1 VVLLALLDAQGVAVR
16 SGGGEKMVILLSNDG
31 CFGWRTQLTEEVTMP
46 AIVEVP
52 QVVRE
57 ALPGFAD
64 LFSCEPQRRHFAE
77 YLTGL
82 LVARKKN
89 VSAIN
94 SEFAN
99 TTDQSCLNRFLTE
112 VIWDEKAINE
122 RRLSIL
128 QRDVATQYSD
138 QGVIAIDDVLIDH
151 EGKLIDDVGWF
162 WDHAED
168 RHKIA
173 HDYMFI
179 NYVCPGGKHYPLEFR
194 RFKKRDQCGENGEAF
209 QDHGVLFRR
218 LIDWT
223 CEHDIP
229 GDFTWD
235 SYFSSAENLNHVHAK
250 RDRFD
255 HPRGYVGDLKMNR
268 KIWYRGK
275 EIKAEELAS
284 TIAPEVRKE
293 LRRGDKRQ
301 WYFTCTIHLPKV
313 NHKVRILIIWNHR
326 RDASPCKILIT
337 NRVRW
342 EVKRILKVYRYR
354 WTGTETFHRDGKQ
367 ELGMGDCQLRNGQGQ
382 TRHMYLV
389 MLAYSLLM
397 SQLYDSCA
405 KEWAL
410 HRLTT
415 IGEACR
421 GVMHETLRTTLTWA
435 IKEVAENSQSK
446 EHVMAQLG
454 LT

>member
-1 VVLLALLDAQGVAVR
+1 
-16 SGGGEKMVILLSNDG
+16 
-31 CFGWRTQLTEEVTMP
+31 MP
-46 AIVEVP
+46 AIVEFP
-52 QVVRE
+52 HVVLE
-57 ALPGFAD
+57 ALPDFAD

-82 LVARKKN
+82 FVARKKN

-94 SEFAN
+94 REFAD
-99 TTDQSCLNRFLTE
+99 TTDQSCLNKFLND
-112 VIWDEKAINE
+112 VVWDEKALNE
-122 RRLSIL
+122 RRLEVL
-128 QRDVATQYSD
+128 QRDAATRYSD

-173 HDYMFI
+173 HDYLFI
-179 NYVCPGGKHYPLEFR
+179 NYVCQSGKHYPLEFR
-194 RFKKRDQCGENGEAF
+194 RFKKREQCEEDGEAF
-209 QDHGVLFRR
+209 QDHGMLFRQ

-223 CEHDIP
+223 CERNIP

-235 SYFSSAENLNHVHAK
+235 SYFSSVENLNHVHAK
-250 RDRFD
+250 RDRFGQ
-255 HPRGYVGDLKMNR
+255 PRGYVGDLKMNR

-284 TIAPEVRKE
+284 TIAPENRKE

-301 WYFTCTIHLPKV
+301 WYFTCTIHIPKV
-313 NHKVRILIIWNHR
+313 NHKVRILILWNHR

-342 EVKRILKVYRYR
+342 EAKRILSVYRYR

-367 ELGMGDCQLRNGQGQ
+367 ELGMGDCQLRDGQGQ

-397 SQLYDSCA
+397 SQLRESRA
-405 KEWAL
+405 KDWAL

-421 GVMHETLRTTLTWA
+421 GVMRETLHTTLVWA
-435 IKEVAENSQSK
+435 IDQVTQYSQNK

>member
-1 VVLLALLDAQGVAVR
+1 
-16 SGGGEKMVILLSNDG
+16 M
-31 CFGWRTQLTEEVTMP
+31 EEGTMP
-46 AIVEVP
+46 AIVEFP

-57 ALPGFAD
+57 ALPDFAD
-64 LFSCEPQRRHFAE
+64 IFSCEPQRRHLAE
-77 YLTGL
+77 YVTGL

-94 SEFAN
+94 REFAN
-99 TTDQSCLNRFLTE
+99 TTDQSCLNKFLND
-112 VIWDEKAINE
+112 VAWDEKTLNE
-122 RRLSIL
+122 RRLEVL
-128 QRDVATQYSD
+128 QRDDATRYSD

-173 HDYMFI
+173 HDYLFI
-179 NYVCPGGKHYPLEFR
+179 NYVSQSGKHYPLEFR
-194 RFKKRDQCGENGEAF
+194 RFKKREQCEEDSEAF
-209 QDHGVLFRR
+209 QDHGVLFRQ

-223 CEHDIP
+223 CAQEIP
-229 GDFTWD
+229 GVFTWD
-235 SYFSSAENLNHVHAK
+235 SYFSSVENLNHVHAK
-250 RDRFD
+250 LDRQGQ
-255 HPRGYVGDLKMNR
+255 PRGYVGDLKTNR
-268 KIWYRGK
+268 KIWYRGN
-275 EIKAEELAS
+275 EIKAEALAS
-284 TIAPEVRKE
+284 SIAAEDRKE

-301 WYFTCTIHLPKV
+301 WYFTCTIHIPKV
-313 NHKVRILIIWNHR
+313 NHKVRILILWDHR

-342 EVKRILKVYRYR
+342 EAKRILKAYRYR

-397 SQLYDSCA
+397 SQLHDSRA
-405 KEWAL
+405 KDWAL

-421 GVMHETLRTTLTWA
+421 GVMHEPLRTTLAWA
-435 IKEVAENSQSK
+435 IDQVTENTQNK

>member
-1 VVLLALLDAQGVAVR
+1 MVFNV
-16 SGGGEKMVILLSNDG
+16 SGL
-31 CFGWRTQLTEEVTMP
+31 GWRTQVVEGLTMP
-46 AIVEVP
+46 AIIEFPHIVLES
-52 QVVRE
+52 
-57 ALPGFAD
+57 LPNFAD
-64 LFSCEPQRRHFAE
+64 LFSCQPQRQHFAE
-77 YLTGL
+77 YITGL

-94 SEFAN
+94 REFAD
-99 TTDQSCLNRFLTE
+99 TTDQSCLNRFLTN
-112 VIWDEKAINE
+112 VVWDEKQLNE
-122 RRLSIL
+122 RRLEVL
-128 QRDVATQYSD
+128 QRDDATRYRD

-151 EGKLIDDVGWF
+151 EGQLIDDVGWF

-173 HDYMFI
+173 HDYLFI

-194 RFKKRDQCGENGEAF
+194 RFKKREQCEEDGQTFE
-209 QDHGVLFRR
+209 DHGVLFRQ
-218 LIDWT
+218 LIDWV
-223 CEHDIP
+223 CDRDIP

-235 SYFSSAENLNHVHAK
+235 SYFSSVENLNHVHAK
-250 RDRFD
+250 RDRFGQ
-255 HPRGYVGDLKMNR
+255 PRGYVGDLKMNR
-268 KIWYRGK
+268 KIWYRGQ
-275 EIKAEELAS
+275 EIKAEALAS
-284 TIAPEVRKE
+284 TIATETRKE

-301 WYFTCTIHLPKV
+301 WYFTCTIRLPKV
-313 NHKVRILIIWNHR
+313 DHKVRILILWNHR
-326 RDASPCKILIT
+326 RDARPCKILIT

-342 EVKRILKVYRYR
+342 EAKRILYVYRDR

-367 ELGMGDCQLRNGQGQ
+367 ELGMGDCQLRDGQGQ

-397 SQLYDSCA
+397 SQLFDHRSKA
-405 KEWAL
+405 WAL

-435 IKEVAENSQSK
+435 IEQVIENSQNMK
-446 EHVMAQLG
+446 HVMARLG

>member
-1 VVLLALLDAQGVAVR
+1 MVFLLFNCGHL
-16 SGGGEKMVILLSNDG
+16 
-31 CFGWRTQLTEEVTMP
+31 GWRTLLTEEVIMP
-46 AIVEVP
+46 AIVEFP
-52 QVVRE
+52 QVVLE
-57 ALPGFAD
+57 ALPDFTD

-82 LVARKKN
+82 FVARKKN

-94 SEFAN
+94 REFAN
-99 TTDQSCLNRFLTE
+99 TTDQSCLNKFLND
-112 VIWDEKAINE
+112 VAWDEKALNE
-122 RRLSIL
+122 RRLDVL
-128 QRDVATQYSD
+128 QRDAATRYSD

-168 RHKIA
+168 RYKIA
-173 HDYMFI
+173 HDYLFI
-179 NYVCPGGKHYPLEFR
+179 NYVCQSGKHYPLEFR
-194 RFKKRDQCGENGEAF
+194 RFKKREQCEEEGTAF
-209 QDHGVLFRR
+209 QDHGVLFRQ
-218 LIDWT
+218 LVDWT
-223 CEHDIP
+223 CDRDIP
-229 GDFTWD
+229 GVFTWD
-235 SYFSSAENLNHVHAK
+235 SYFSGVENLNHVDAK
-250 RDRFD
+250 RDRFGQ
-255 HPRGYVGDLKMNR
+255 PRGYVGDLKMNR

-293 LRRGDKRQ
+293 IRRGDKRQ
-301 WYFTCTIHLPKV
+301 WYFTCTIRIPKV
-313 NHKVRILIIWNHR
+313 NHKVRILILWNHR

-342 EVKRILKVYRYR
+342 EAKRILSVYRYR

-397 SQLYDSCA
+397 SQLHDSRA
-405 KEWAL
+405 KDWAL

-421 GVMHETLRTTLTWA
+421 GVMHETLRTTLEWA
-435 IKEVAENSQSK
+435 IDQVTENLQDK

>member
-1 VVLLALLDAQGVAVR
+1 
-16 SGGGEKMVILLSNDG
+16 
-31 CFGWRTQLTEEVTMP
+31 MP
-46 AIVEVP
+46 AIVEFP
-52 QVVRE
+52 QVVLE
-57 ALPGFAD
+57 ALPDFAD
-64 LFSCEPQRRHFAE
+64 FFSCEPQRRHFAE

-82 LVARKKN
+82 FVARKKN

-94 SEFAN
+94 REFAN
-99 TTDQSCLNRFLTE
+99 TTDQSCLNKFLND
-112 VIWDEKAINE
+112 VVWDEKALNE
-122 RRLSIL
+122 RRLEVL
-128 QRDVATQYSD
+128 QRDDATRYGD

-173 HDYMFI
+173 HDYLFI
-179 NYVCPGGKHYPLEFR
+179 NYVCQSGKHYPLEFR
-194 RFKKRDQCGENGEAF
+194 RFKKREQCEEDGEAF
-209 QDHGVLFRR
+209 QDHGVLFRQ
-218 LIDWT
+218 LIDGV
-223 CEHDIP
+223 CERDIP

-235 SYFSSAENLNHVHAK
+235 SYFSSVENLNHVHAK
-250 RDRFD
+250 RDRFGQ
-255 HPRGYVGDLKMNR
+255 PRGYVGDLKMNR

-284 TIAPEVRKE
+284 TITPEDRKE

-301 WYFTCTIHLPKV
+301 WYFTCTIHIPKV
-313 NHKVRILIIWNHR
+313 NHKVRILILWNHR

-342 EVKRILKVYRYR
+342 EAKRILSVYRYR

-367 ELGMGDCQLRNGQGQ
+367 ELGMGDCQLRDGQGQ

-397 SQLYDSCA
+397 SQLGDSRA
-405 KEWAL
+405 KDWAL

-421 GVMHETLRTTLTWA
+421 AVMHETLRTTLTWA
-435 IKEVAENSQSK
+435 IDQVTQNSQNK

>member
-1 VVLLALLDAQGVAVR
+1 MVFLLFN
-16 SGGGEKMVILLSNDG
+16 GGRL
-31 CFGWRTQLTEEVTMP
+31 GWRTLRTEEMTMP
-46 AIVEVP
+46 AIVEFP
-52 QVVRE
+52 QVVLE
-57 ALPGFAD
+57 ALPDFAD

-94 SEFAN
+94 REFAD
-99 TTDQSCLNRFLTE
+99 TTDQSCLNRFLND
-112 VIWDEKAINE
+112 VVWNEKALNE
-122 RRLSIL
+122 RRLEIL
-128 QRDVATQYSD
+128 QRDAATRYSD

-173 HDYMFI
+173 HDYLFI
-179 NYVCPGGKHYPLEFR
+179 NYVCQSGKHYPLEFR
-194 RFKKRDQCGENGEAF
+194 RFKKREQCEEDGEVF
-209 QDHGVLFRR
+209 QDHGVLFRQ
-218 LIDWT
+218 LIDWV
-223 CEHDIP
+223 CEHNIP
-229 GDFTWD
+229 GFFTWD
-235 SYFSSAENLNHVHAK
+235 SYFSSVENLNHVHAK

-255 HPRGYVGDLKMNR
+255 QPRGYVGDLKMNR

-275 EIKAEELAS
+275 EIKAEDLAS
-284 TIAPEVRKE
+284 TIAPEDRKE
-293 LRRGDKRQ
+293 LRRGDRRQ
-301 WYFTCTIHLPKV
+301 WYFTCTVHIPKV
-313 NHKVRILIIWNHR
+313 NHKVRILILWNHR

-342 EVKRILKVYRYR
+342 EVKRILYVYRYR

-367 ELGMGDCQLRNGQGQ
+367 ELGMGDCQLRDGQGQ

-397 SQLYDSCA
+397 SQLRESRA
-405 KEWAL
+405 KDWAL

-421 GVMHETLRTTLTWA
+421 GVMYETLRTTLAWA
-435 IKEVAENSQSK
+435 IDQVTQNSQNK

>member
-1 VVLLALLDAQGVAVR
+1 
-16 SGGGEKMVILLSNDG
+16 
-31 CFGWRTQLTEEVTMP
+31 MP

-52 QVVRE
+52 HVVRE
-57 ALPGFAD
+57 ALPDFAD
-64 LFSCEPQRRHFAE
+64 LFSCEPQRRHLAE

-89 VSAIN
+89 VSAI
-94 SEFAN
+94 SREFAD

-112 VIWDEKAINE
+112 VLWDEQALNE
-122 RRLSIL
+122 RRLEVL
-128 QRDVATQYSD
+128 QRDAATRYGD

-151 EGKLIDDVGWF
+151 EGQLIEDVGWF
-162 WDHAED
+162 WDHAEE

-173 HDYMFI
+173 HDYVFI
-179 NYVCPGGKHYPLEFR
+179 NYVCPSGKHYPLEFR
-194 RFKKRDQCGENGEAF
+194 RFQKREQCEEEGQAF
-209 QDHGVLFRR
+209 QDHGVLFRQ
-218 LIDWT
+218 LIDWA

-235 SYFSSAENLNHVHAK
+235 SYFSSVENLNHVHGK
-250 RDRFD
+250 QDRFGQ
-255 HPRGYVGDLKMNR
+255 PRGYVGDLKTNR

-284 TIAPEVRKE
+284 SIAPADRKE
-293 LRRGDKRQ
+293 LRRGDQRQ

-313 NHKVRILIIWNHR
+313 HHKVRILILWNHR
-326 RDASPCKILIT
+326 RDARPGKILIT

-342 EVKRILKVYRYR
+342 EVKRMLSVYRFR

-367 ELGMGDCQLRNGQGQ
+367 ELGMGDCQLRDGQGQ

-397 SQLYDSCA
+397 SQLHDSRA
-405 KEWAL
+405 KEWAF

-421 GVMHETLRTTLTWA
+421 EVMRETLRTTLSWA
-435 IKEVAENSQSK
+435 IDQVTENPQNK
-446 EHVMAQLG
+446 EHVMAHLG

>member
-1 VVLLALLDAQGVAVR
+1 
-16 SGGGEKMVILLSNDG
+16 
-31 CFGWRTQLTEEVTMP
+31 MP
-46 AIVEVP
+46 AIVEFP
-52 QVVRE
+52 QVVLG
-57 ALPGFAD
+57 ALPDFAD

-77 YLTGL
+77 YITGL
-82 LVARKKN
+82 FVARKKN

-94 SEFAN
+94 REFAN
-99 TTDQSCLNRFLTE
+99 TTDQSCLNRFLND
-112 VIWDEKAINE
+112 VVWDERALNE
-122 RRLSIL
+122 RRLEVL
-128 QRDVATQYSD
+128 QRDAATRYND
-138 QGVIAIDDVLIDH
+138 DGVIAIDDVLIDH

-173 HDYMFI
+173 HDYLFI
-179 NYVCPGGKHYPLEFR
+179 NYVCPSGKHYPLEFR
-194 RFKKRDQCGENGEAF
+194 RFKKREQCEGDGEAF
-209 QDHGVLFRR
+209 EDHGVLFRQ

-229 GDFTWD
+229 GFFTWD
-235 SYFSSAENLNHVHAK
+235 SYFSSVENINHVHAK
-250 RDRFD
+250 RDRFGQ
-255 HPRGYVGDLKMNR
+255 PRGYVGDLKMNR

-284 TIAPEVRKE
+284 TIAPEDRKE

-301 WYFTCTIHLPKV
+301 WYFTCTIHIPKV
-313 NHKVRILIIWNHR
+313 NHKVRILILWNHR

-342 EVKRILKVYRYR
+342 EVKRILYVYRYR

-367 ELGMGDCQLRNGQGQ
+367 ELGMGDCQLRDGQGQ

-397 SQLYDSCA
+397 SQLRDSRA
-405 KEWAL
+405 KDWAL

-421 GVMHETLRTTLTWA
+421 GVMHETFRTTLAWA
-435 IKEVAENSQSK
+435 IDQVTNNSQNK
-446 EHVMAQLG
+446 DHVMAQLG

>member
-1 VVLLALLDAQGVAVR
+1 
-16 SGGGEKMVILLSNDG
+16 
-31 CFGWRTQLTEEVTMP
+31 MP
-46 AIVEVP
+46 AIVEFP
-52 QVVRE
+52 HVVRQ
-57 ALPGFAD
+57 AAPDFAD

-94 SEFAN
+94 REFAN
-99 TTDQSCLNRFLTE
+99 TTDQSCLNKFLNE
-112 VIWDEKAINE
+112 VVWDEKAINE
-122 RRLSIL
+122 RRLEVL
-128 QRDVATQYSD
+128 QRDGTTRYSD

-173 HDYMFI
+173 HDYLFI
-179 NYVCPGGKHYPLEFR
+179 NYVCQSGKHFPLEFR
-194 RFKKRDQCGENGEAF
+194 RFKKREQCEEDGEAF
-209 QDHGVLFRR
+209 QDHGRLFRD
-218 LIDWT
+218 LVNWT

-229 GDFTWD
+229 GFFTWD
-235 SYFSSAENLNHVHAK
+235 SYFSSVENLNHVHAK
-250 RDRFD
+250 RDRFGQ
-255 HPRGYVGDLKMNR
+255 PRGYVGDLKMNR
-268 KIWYRGK
+268 KIWCRGK
-275 EIKAEELAS
+275 EIKAEELAC
-284 TIAPEVRKE
+284 TIAPEDRKE

-301 WYFTCTIHLPKV
+301 WYFTCTIHIPKV
-313 NHKVRILIIWNHR
+313 NHKVRILILWNHR

-342 EVKRILKVYRYR
+342 EAKRILSVYRYR

-367 ELGMGDCQLRNGQGQ
+367 ELGMGDCQLRDGQGQ

-397 SQLYDSCA
+397 SQLRDGRA
-405 KEWAL
+405 KDWAL

-421 GVMHETLRTTLTWA
+421 GVMHETLRTTLAWA
-435 IKEVAENSQSK
+435 IDQVTENSQNK